1 MLNGTNGTHHPDND
15 NGTPKDKEDTIS
27 FTVSVDSVNGAKKKY
42 ASHLLVVQ
50 LIFSTGALTLLIM
63 QRLQQF
69 LLYNSVNIFKQTV
82 WFVGAR
88 RNIRILRVNM
98 WISLNP
104 PHKKVPYAFSE
115 LWVLIFVTSL
125 TMLSLLRLCTVE
137 DRFVF
142 LKPLQTHMVASGEI
156 LGPMPCV
163 VTGNKYVSAPWIQS
177 EQ

>member
-1 MLNGTNGTHHPDND
+1 MGLENVRDPTLASICRKYAHQQMLNGTNGTHHPDND

-69 LLYNSVNIFKQTV
+69 LLYNSVNIFKQNV

-88 RNIRILRVNM
+88 RNIRILRVNL

-104 PHKKVPYAFSE
+104 PIKRY
-115 LWVLIFVTSL
+115 
-125 TMLSLLRLCTVE
+125 
-137 DRFVF
+137 
-142 LKPLQTHMVASGEI
+142 HMRS
-156 LGPMPCV
+156 
-163 VTGNKYVSAPWIQS
+163 VSFGF
-177 EQ
+177 